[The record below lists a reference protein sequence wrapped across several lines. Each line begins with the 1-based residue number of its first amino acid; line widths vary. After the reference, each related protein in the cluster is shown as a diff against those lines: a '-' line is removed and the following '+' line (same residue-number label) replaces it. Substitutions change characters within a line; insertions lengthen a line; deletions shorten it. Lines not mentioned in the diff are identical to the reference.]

1 MQDRTMTHSYTCFDG
16 FRRVASGDLSTV
28 APMFQRAHAQPAPG
42 PVLLF
47 DDATGR
53 TMDIDTR
60 GSAEQL
66 LARLAHGQAA
76 ESGVRTGRGRP
87 AASLDTDPP
96 AADGGGDEPRGRGRP
111 KLGVVAREVTLLPR
125 HWDWLAAQK
134 GGASVALRKL
144 VEQARRADTDDSAQ
158 RHERAY
164 HFMSALA
171 GDLPGFE
178 EAIRAL
184 FANDRARLEPLLAHW
199 PADVREHAL
208 HLGFGDRPVPGAAD
222 RARPVQSPSTKKG
235 RPAP

>member
-1 MQDRTMTHSYTCFDG
+1 MTPSYTCFDG

-60 GSAEQL
+60 GSEEQL
-66 LARLAHGQAA
+66 LARLAEGQASEPGPRSGRRRTVAPTDA
-76 ESGVRTGRGRP
+76 ERP
-87 AASLDTDPP
+87 AP
-96 AADGGGDEPRGRGRP
+96 AGTGGEPRGRGRP

-125 HWDWLAAQK
+125 HWDWLAAQR
-134 GGASVALRKL
+134 GGASVALRRL
-144 VEQARRADTDDSAQ
+144 VEQARRADTDDTGQ

-184 FANDRARLEPLLAHW
+184 FADDRSRLEALLAHW
-199 PADVREHAL
+199 PADVRAHAM
-208 HLGFGDRPVPGAAD
+208 HLGFGATTEPAAAGRPRHQP
-222 RARPVQSPSTKKG
+222 QPSTRQG
-235 RPAP
+235 VSTP

>member
-1 MQDRTMTHSYTCFDG
+1 MTSSYTCFDA
-16 FRRVASGDLSTV
+16 FRLVASGDLSTV
-28 APMFQRAHAQPAPG
+28 TPAFQRAHADPAPG

-47 DDATGR
+47 DDQSGR

-60 GSAEQL
+60 GPQEQW
-66 LARLAHGQAA
+66 LARLTSAQAA
-76 ESGVRTGRGRP
+76 DPGPRSGRVRPVAPDDTGTP
-87 AASLDTDPP
+87 APD
-96 AADGGGDEPRGRGRP
+96 AADGEPRGRGRP

-125 HWDWLAAQK
+125 HWDWLATQA

-144 VEQARRADTDDSAQ
+144 VEQARRADTDDTAR

-178 EAIRAL
+178 EALRAL
-184 FANDRARLEPLLAHW
+184 FANDRARLEVLLAHW

-208 HLGFGDRPVPGAAD
+208 RLGFGAPPAPPASDGAD
-222 RARPVQSPSTKKG
+222 RAPRNPERSTKKG
-235 RPAP
+235 RSAP